1 MAVFDAGWMQRWQD
15 LVNQDSVTKI
25 IGRHLSADVLLEFG
39 ETAYVVSFVNGAI
52 PRIAQD
58 IGPESTYAFALR
70 GPAETWGKF
79 VQPIPPPMYND
90 IWAMAH
96 PLHGRLKIEG
106 DVKVMWQNLRAFTWT
121 LDFMRNVEE

>member
-1 MAVFDAGWMQRWQD
+1 MPVFDAGWMQRWQD

-58 IGPESTYAFALR
+58 IGPESTMYAPR
-70 GPAETWGKF
+70 G
-79 VQPIPPPMYND
+79 
-90 IWAMAH
+90 
-96 PLHGRLKIEG
+96 
-106 DVKVMWQNLRAFTWT
+106 
-121 LDFMRNVEE
+121 